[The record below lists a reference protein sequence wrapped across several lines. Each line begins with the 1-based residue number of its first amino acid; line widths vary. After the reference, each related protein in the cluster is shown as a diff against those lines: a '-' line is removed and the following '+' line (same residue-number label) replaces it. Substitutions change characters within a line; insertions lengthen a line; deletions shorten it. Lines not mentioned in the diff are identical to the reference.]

1 MKEFYHGIRF
11 ALPVSLIMWALF
23 VLLLLTIFK
32 GDM

>member
-23 VLLLLTIFK
+23 VLLMLIIF
-32 GDM
+32 GGE